1 METIRTG
8 FELLLIAIIGI
19 YMATC
24 LVAVPIACF
33 TAAYRR
39 RKRERDLEFSRTYY
53 TVATV
58 QQRRLP

>member
-1 METIRTG
+1 MDLIRQT
-8 FELLLIAIIGI
+8 FELTAIAIVAI

-39 RKRERDLEFSRTYY
+39 RQRQRDIEFSRTYY

-58 QQRRLP
+58 QQRRLS